1 MLNIYGTGKG
11 AVEQFKL
18 YHLCK
23 KFIVEVVDKVLMYF
37 LPLKKEK
44 KNLFKHSFWLHRTE
58 KSQTL
63 TAVHIHN

>member
-37 LPLKKEK
+37 LPLK
-44 KNLFKHSFWLHRTE
+44 NWFI
-58 KSQTL
+58 
-63 TAVHIHN
+63 AVFRGKTILIL